1 MANIGKYLTNAINQS
16 ITNERMSMRD
26 RFSQELQQ
34 RRFDEA
40 NAYRD
45 KSFMESVRQF
55 QLGHALRQAADQR
68 AETSLADQ
76 LQTSKQL
83 RDLRGKAETRAED
96 VHKTMYDPVTGY
108 VHQEFDMKKVEHQD
122 RLDTSEQLRNIRT
135 KQEARAEDVHK
146 TMYDPVTGYVHQ
158 EFDMKKAEHQDRL
171 DTSEQLRD
179 IREKQDTRS
188 DLIHKF
194 MYGEDGT
201 GGYMN
206 KKMGWEAAVHNFL
219 YGEDGV
225 KQLEKELY
233 EKKVDSYGKRE
244 PMTEFQER
252 FLGPYYQAL
261 TKAAGMRTTR
271 SSGDDNA
278 LLGTPGQSVST
289 TETLL
294 NREMSRY
301 AQELSEMLEHED
313 STWWDAGKVTATTGV
328 GAGIG
333 TIIPGIGNLVGA
345 GIGAGVGLIAGL
357 IWSNDPLMSKD
368 EALTTF
374 SQVGNRIRAQLKR
387 ENPGATEAEINKR
400 MAANW
405 NALLNVRKG
414 TGADAD
420 TTVGDRLREKI
431 GRLSGGGME
440 SIYAEEALKRA
451 FVNGAVPNTQQTA
464 PTDIENAVR
473 QQWNKTHLPPNNPLQ
488 IINRPKMMN
497 Q

>member
-1 MANIGKYLTNAINQS
+1 MAIGRYLTDAINQS

-55 QLGHALRQAADQR
+55 QLGHALRQAADKR

-83 RDLRGKAETRAED
+83 RDLRSNAETRAED

-108 VHQEFDMKKVEHQD
+108 VHQEFDMKKVEH
-122 RLDTSEQLRNIRT
+122 E
-135 KQEARAEDVHK
+135 
-146 TMYDPVTGYVHQ
+146 
-158 EFDMKKAEHQDRL
+158 DRL

-179 IREKQDTRS
+179 LRSKAETRAE
-188 DLIHKF
+188 DAHKF
-194 MYGEDGT
+194 MYGEDG
-201 GGYMN
+201 
-206 KKMGWEAAVHNFL
+206 VRH
-219 YGEDGV
+219 
-225 KQLEKELY
+225 LEKELY
-233 EKKVDSYGKRE
+233 QKKIDSYGKPE

-261 TKAAGMRTTR
+261 TKAAGMRTR
-271 SSGDDNA
+271 SGGDDNA

-294 NREMSRY
+294 YQEMSRY
-301 AQELSEMLEHED
+301 AEELSEMLERED
-313 STWWDAGKVTATTGV
+313 STLWDAGKVAATTGV

-333 TIIPGIGNLVGA
+333 TIIPGVGNLLGA
-345 GIGAGVGLIAGL
+345 GIGAGVGLIVGL
-357 IWSNDPLMSKD
+357 IWSNDPLMPKD

-374 SQVGNRIRAQLKR
+374 SQVGSRIRAQLKR
-387 ENPGATEAEINKR
+387 ENPGTTEAEINKR
-400 MAANW
+400 MVANW
-405 NALLNVRKG
+405 NALLNMRKG

-420 TTVGDRLREKI
+420 TKVGDRLREKI

-440 SIYAEEALKRA
+440 SIYTEEALRRA
-451 FVNGAVPNTQQTA
+451 FINGTVPNTQQTA
-464 PTDIENAVR
+464 PTDIEDAVR
-473 QQWNKTHLPPNNPLQ
+473 QQWNKTHLPPDNPLQ
-488 IINRPKMMN
+488 IINRPRTMF

>member
-1 MANIGKYLTNAINQS
+1 MANIGRYLTDAINQS

-55 QLGHALRQAADQR
+55 QLGHALRQAADKR

-83 RDLRGKAETRAED
+83 RNIRGKQETRAED
-96 VHKTMYDPVTGY
+96 IHKTMYDPVTGY

-122 RLDTSEQLRNIRT
+122 RLNTSEQLRNIRG
-135 KQEARAEDVHK
+135 KQETRAED
-146 TMYDPVTGYVHQ
+146 
-158 EFDMKKAEHQDRL
+158 AHQDRL
-171 DTSEQLRD
+171 DTSEHLRN
-179 IREKQDTRS
+179 IRGNAETRAE
-188 DLIHKF
+188 DAHKF
-194 MYGEDGT
+194 MYG
-201 GGYMN
+201 
-206 KKMGWEAAVHNFL
+206 A
-219 YGEDGV
+219 DGV

-233 EKKVDSYGKRE
+233 KKKIDSYGNPE

-252 FLGPYYQAL
+252 YLGPYYQAL
-261 TKAAGMRTTR
+261 AEAARLRATG
-271 SSGDDNA
+271 SSGDDNS

-289 TETLL
+289 TESLL
-294 NREMSRY
+294 NREMARY
-301 AQELSEMLEHED
+301 AKELSEMLEHED

-328 GAGIG
+328 GAGLG
-333 TIIPGIGNLVGA
+333 TIVPGVGNLLGA
-345 GIGAGVGLIAGL
+345 GIGAGVGLITGL

-414 TGADAD
+414 TGTDVD

-440 SIYAEEALKRA
+440 SIYTEEALRRA
-451 FVNGAVPNTQQTA
+451 FVNGTVPNTQQTA

-473 QQWNKTHLPPNNPLQ
+473 QQWNKTHLPPDNPLR
-488 IINRPKMMN
+488 IINRPKMIN